1 MKKLILTAALS
12 IFSFN
17 SFAEFSL
24 TCPDIYQRT
33 MLSKEAKKERAGRI
47 SNDLGKG
54 AFIIS
59 LGAPAVGL
67 ALLVPAVGLSV
78 YSSVDSKEDRVLQ
91 IMEEGNRNL
100 IKLTKKLQKK
110 VSSDISADEVLDV
123 VKRGLESGLFCQEFP
138 HLYSPKEVKEHV
150 EAVMKSKYANRQ

>member
-1 MKKLILTAALS
+1 MKKLILLGVLS
-12 IFSFN
+12 VFSLN
-17 SFAEFSL
+17 SFADFSL

-33 MLSKEAKKERAGRI
+33 MLAKEKKKEKAGRI

-54 AFIIS
+54 AFFIS

-91 IMEEGNRNL
+91 IMEEGNRHL
-100 IKLTKKLQKK
+100 VKLTKRLQKK
-110 VSSDISADEVLDV
+110 VSSDITADEVLGIVRD
-123 VKRGLESGLFCQEFP
+123 GLDSGLFCQQFP

-150 EAVMKSKYANRQ
+150 TEVMKLKYASRQ